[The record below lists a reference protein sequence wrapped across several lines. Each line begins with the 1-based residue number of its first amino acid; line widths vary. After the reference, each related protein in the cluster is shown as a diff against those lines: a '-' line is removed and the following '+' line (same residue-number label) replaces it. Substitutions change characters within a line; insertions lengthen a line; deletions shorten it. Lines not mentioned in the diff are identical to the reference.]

1 MVFVFRRE
9 LFAHSFA
16 GGWGNLSLSLPPSL
30 IFKLVNLLFWKKI
43 SGIYEKNRWNL
54 SSALRVF
61 KIWPPL
67 PPKST
72 GRKLNGFGCHPPQS
86 RIFFPLL
93 FPQHLF
99 FSLSL
104 ALFFFFSSTQN
115 NTDSQGTLC
124 PLSGQQE
131 AKLKTNNFWI
141 STGGQSECRLRSQK
155 RKEKKKGGRVGEDP
169 EERKARLR
177 DLEGSGSGG
186 AELPRLMWEVCPQPA
201 GMLSGTSH

>member
-1 MVFVFRRE
+1 MGSDVTPLSHE
-9 LFAHSFA
+9 SFSR
-16 GGWGNLSLSLPPSL
+16 SLSPAS
-30 IFKLVNLLFWKKI
+30 
-43 SGIYEKNRWNL
+43 
-54 SSALRVF
+54 
-61 KIWPPL
+61 
-67 PPKST
+67 
-72 GRKLNGFGCHPPQS
+72 
-86 RIFFPLL
+86 
-93 FPQHLF
+93 F

-104 ALFFFFSSTQN
+104 SCSLFSFSSTQN